1 MRYRILL
8 ILILAM
14 LIASCSRWDHDFAP
28 KKVVDF
34 EAVLF
39 NPLQVAF
46 DEISATELDPAMEY
60 FSIDYL
66 HFGIDRAGR
75 ETFFQ
80 SLYSVSTDLSF
91 SVTMIDAQELSADSG
106 IATWNLKIHTADTKA
121 LLADSTFVNDRLQKQ
136 NGIWKL
142 RGNGLDGSTDS
153 IKQRIIIEYFTFVG
167 CPNCPIVETRIRQLQ
182 TMYPTQ
188 LSYVE
193 YHVSGELSF
202 GMSHNDLL
210 AYYAAYPS
218 PVSII
223 QGGNKLS
230 GSTTEI
236 LDSYTSLTGI
246 LADVDALIK
255 LENFSYS
262 VDNRSIS
269 ASVKL
274 TPLQQGFAQDQLRLR
289 YVLMKKT
296 WNFADPNADP
306 HHNVA
311 LAKGNVDISAYD
323 LSTPVSFSITSPI
336 DIPSD
341 AYMLVYVQKVP
352 SPFANNATIY
362 NGIEVPVSASK

>member
-1 MRYRILL
+1 MNYK
-8 ILILAM
+8 ILILAIVVV
-14 LIASCSRWDHDFAP
+14 LLASCSRFDHDFAP
-28 KKVVDF
+28 KEVIDF

-39 NPLQVAF
+39 APMQVAF
-46 DEISATELDPAMEY
+46 DGISGTNLEPVLDY
-60 FSIDYL
+60 FSEDYL
-66 HFGIDRAGR
+66 HSGIDKAGR
-75 ETFFQ
+75 EAYLQ
-80 SLYSVSTDLSF
+80 SLYSVSSDLDFVVSL
-91 SVTMIDAQELSADSG
+91 IEAQELNSTEGVAS
-106 IATWNLKIHTADTKA
+106 WNLKVYTADSKT

-136 NGIWKL
+136 NGAWKL
-142 RGNGLDGSTDS
+142 RGNGIDGNSDS

-167 CPNCPIVETRIRQLQ
+167 CPNCPIVESRIRQLQ
-182 TMYPTQ
+182 TAYPTQ

-230 GSTTEI
+230 GSTTDI
-236 LDSYTSLTGI
+236 LDSYTNLTGI
-246 LADVDALIK
+246 LAEVDAQIK

-269 ASVKL
+269 ASIRL
-274 TPLQQGFAQDQLRLR
+274 NPLVQGFDQDQLRLK

-296 WNFADPNADP
+296 WNFANPEADP

-311 LAKGNVDISAYD
+311 LAKGSVDISAHD
-323 LSTPVSFSITSPI
+323 LANEVSFELISPI
-336 DIPSD
+336 DIPAD

-352 SPFANNATIY
+352 ASFANNATIF
-362 NGIEVPVSASK
+362 NGIEVPIAAAK